1 MAPGTRSASTTTVV
15 SRLDATGSMAARKA
29 VVWPELWRSSDSTS
43 RRRSGSP
50 AQAVCEKGGAIGR
63 GQIECGVKDGFDLL

>member
-1 MAPGTRSASTTTVV
+1 MAPGARSASTTTVV

-29 VVWPELWRSSDSTS
+29 VVWP
-43 RRRSGSP
+43 
-50 AQAVCEKGGAIGR
+50 AVVAEQRLDFAEEIGIAGAGGLEKGGAIGR